1 MEIDELR
8 IDTSPEPSDI
18 EFLESQINRFNIST
32 TGFNDGKL
40 LAIFVRDPSGAIV
53 AGIYGWTWGAC
64 CEIRYLW
71 VAQESRGAG
80 HGSRLLA
87 AAEREATARGCFQI
101 VLDTHEFQAPL
112 FYQRHGYEIMG
123 IIDDYPQG
131 YHKYY
136 LRKTLNQRW
145 P

>member
-1 MEIDELR
+1 MMSSSSFIVETRPDPA
-8 IDTSPEPSDI
+8 DVQ
-18 EFLESQINRFNIST
+18 FLEDQINAFNIAT
-32 TGFNDGKL
+32 TGMRDAGL
-40 LAIFVRDPSGAIV
+40 LAIFLRDQTGTIV
-53 AGIYGWTWGAC
+53 AGTFGWTWGGC

-71 VAQESRGAG
+71 VAEELRGQG

-87 AAEREATARGCFQI
+87 AAEHEAAARGCAQV

-112 FYQRHGYEIMG
+112 FYQRHGYEIAG
-123 IIDDYPQG
+123 VIENYPQG

-136 LRKTLNQRW
+136 LRKTLSR